1 MRLMVALDLQTEGHH
16 WLLEQASRV
25 ASMCNGTL
33 DLIYIQTD
41 ATLEATKVDSFVQRL
56 QEMSLLID
64 PDCRGDVKVV
74 SGPLIETLTTLSR
87 TYEGLVVGPREP
99 GALERILVG
108 TIATRLMR
116 AAECPVI
123 IPRHTGEKERKTP
136 KLVVGVDLTTV
147 SYEWLIQQGGHWAAA
162 LGGVLD
168 VVYMVPSPAVV
179 GIRNSYVREAALKEW
194 EAAQVPMRIKMEQAM
209 NSIPLAHRGDAR
221 VIAGDPENDL
231 VRLSSNYDFVVV
243 GNREHSGL
251 KGYLLGTVASHVVRS
266 AQCDVITLPA
276 EAYLTQL
283 GAE

>member
-25 ASMCNGTL
+25 ASMCHGTL

-41 ATLEATKVDSFVQRL
+41 RDLESSKEDSFVQRL

-64 PDCRGDVKVV
+64 PKCRGEVQVV
-74 SGPLIETLTTLSR
+74 RGPLIETLTALSR

-99 GALERILVG
+99 GALERLLVG

-123 IPRHTGEKERKTP
+123 IPRHTGEKERKRP
-136 KLVVGVDLTTV
+136 QLLVGVDLTTA
-147 SYEWLIQQGGHWAAA
+147 SYQWLIQQGGHWAKA
-162 LGGVLD
+162 LGGTLD
-168 VVYMVPSPAVV
+168 VVYMVASPAVV

-194 EAAQVPMRIKMEQAM
+194 EVSQVPMREKIEAAM
-209 NSIPLAHRGDAR
+209 DGISEENRGDAR
-221 VIAGDPENDL
+221 VIAGDPENDI
-231 VRLSSNYDFVVV
+231 VRLSSHYDFVVV
-243 GNREHSGL
+243 GNREHTGL

-266 AQCDVITLPA
+266 AKCDVITLPA
-276 EAYLTQL
+276 EAYLRQL
-283 GAE
+283 ST